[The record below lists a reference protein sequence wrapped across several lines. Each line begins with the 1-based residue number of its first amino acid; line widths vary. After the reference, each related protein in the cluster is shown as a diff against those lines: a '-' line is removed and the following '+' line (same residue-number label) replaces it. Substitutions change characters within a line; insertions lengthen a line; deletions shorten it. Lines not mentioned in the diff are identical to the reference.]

1 MTLLTIVQDALGRM
15 NLPQPSVVVSSV
27 DPQVK
32 LCLKLADEGGKEL
45 SRRGAWKALTAE
57 KTFTTVATEAQT
69 DALPSDLD
77 WIIPDTMF
85 DRTLRRKVSGPIS
98 AVDWQYIQASLS
110 NAIFPAF
117 RIRGTSMLI
126 SPTPVAG
133 NTVAY
138 EYVTK
143 YWCLSEASAQQ
154 TRWTADSD
162 TPVLDEE
169 LHILGLI
176 YRFRK
181 SRGLD
186 YAAAQTDYEKQVL
199 QAIQRE
205 GSRPRLLTDAMPRIG
220 SDRGADV
227 LAGAR
232 PNVVLTE
239 GGDFML
245 TE

>member
-1 MTLLTIVQDALGRM
+1 MSLLTIIQDALGRM
-15 NLPQPSVVVSSV
+15 NLPQPTVVVSSA

-57 KTFTTVATEAQT
+57 KTFTTVATAAQT
-69 DALPSDLD
+69 DALPTDLD

-85 DRTLRRKVSGPIS
+85 DRTLRRKVSGPVS

-126 SPTPVAG
+126 SPTPTAG
-133 NTVAY
+133 NTIAY

-143 YWCLSEASAQQ
+143 YWCLSDASVSQ
-154 TRWTADSD
+154 TKWTADTD

-186 YAAAQTDYEKQVL
+186 YSDAQTNYERQTL
-199 QAIQRE
+199 LAIQRE
-205 GSRPRLLTDAMPRIG
+205 GSRPRLSTDPIARIG

-232 PNVVLTE
+232 PDVVLTE